1 MKLRTRI
8 AVTFLM
14 LLAAILA
21 VALTAVSSA
30 NHGNAAAELKRQL
43 DVGESVF
50 NRVLKTNLAQL
61 TLAAEV
67 VAADTGFRAAVADRD
82 NVTLISVLEN
92 SGARIKAAMVVL
104 TSLDGEVIAASG
116 SHAAAGE
123 PFPERRLF
131 VRRLGPDGETLPNT
145 TFMVENGH
153 IYQVVAVVV
162 NSPLPVAWVV
172 MGFELDRKA
181 ALELRDITGLGVTL
195 SAGSSAGSRTIVST
209 APSGQLPDS
218 TLETRRIVLAET
230 AGATIVATLSK
241 SLAEAMT
248 AFDRLTNFL
257 YWIAASSLAVSA
269 YAAFWLARNITRP
282 LRAITSVVDRI
293 RAGSYDVPIAE
304 QRQDELGAL
313 AEGLRVMQAAVQ
325 SRDSSIRRLAYEDT
339 LTGLMNRTAF
349 NAQLDAALA
358 HPDAAI
364 AVAVINLHRFR
375 RINEHL
381 GYAVGDAVLKT
392 IAARL
397 TQDGHAV
404 GKVARLAAD
413 QFAAFAAMR
422 PSDSLETWGATLMVR
437 LAEPVVVESQPIDI
451 SASAGLALA
460 PADARTA
467 DELLRCADLAQ
478 ERARRH
484 KSGIARY
491 EPKMMP
497 AGRDQLSLLG
507 ELRHAVDHDELRLY
521 FQPKIELSSHRVAG
535 AEALLRWQH
544 PTRGLLGP
552 AAFIPFAEQAGFIRQ
567 ITRWALE
574 QSIACA
580 AEWYRGGRAL
590 AVSVNVTVDDISD
603 ARFHLRVANALV
615 RHQLPPGL
623 LTLEVTESGFIEEP
637 ERALAMLD
645 ALAALGIKLA
655 IDDFGTGYSSLSHLA
670 RMPVH
675 ELKID
680 QSFVRGLE
688 SDPEFAT
695 VVKSAI
701 DMGHSLGLQVVA
713 EGIETESSAR
723 QLAAM
728 QCDIAQGYLYAKPMP
743 RPEFERWTL
752 HRDFVPVLATPT
764 DLKASELSDTA
775 AFAFL

>member
-1 MKLRTRI
+1 MQLRTRI

-21 VALTAVSSA
+21 IALTAVSSA
-30 NHGNAAAELKRQL
+30 NRGNAAAELKRQL

-50 NRVLKTNLAQL
+50 NRVLQTNLAQL

-104 TSLDGEVIAASG
+104 TTLDGRVIAASG
-116 SHAAAGE
+116 SHAAAGQ
-123 PFPERRLF
+123 PFPERQLF
-131 VRRLGPDGETLPNT
+131 VRRLGRDGESLPNT
-145 TFMVENGH
+145 TFMVEDGH

-195 SAGSSAGSRTIVST
+195 SIGSAGVWRETVST
-209 APSGQLPDS
+209 APTAQMPHSL
-218 TLETRRIVLAET
+218 LETRRLVLAADQRT
-230 AGATIVATLSK
+230 AIVATLSK
-241 SLAEAMT
+241 SLAAAML

-257 YWIAASSLAVSA
+257 YWIAAASLGVSA

-282 LRAITSVVDRI
+282 LRAITAVVDQI

-313 AEGLRVMQAAVQ
+313 AEGLQVMQAAVR

-358 HPDAAI
+358 GSDARI

-397 TQDGHAV
+397 TEDPQAAGS
-404 GKVARLAAD
+404 VARLAAD
-413 QFAAFAAMR
+413 QFAAYAPMR
-422 PSDSLETWGATLMVR
+422 PSDSLETWGAALMVR
-437 LAEPVVVESQPIDI
+437 LTEPVVVESQPIDI

-460 PADARTA
+460 PVDGRTG

-478 ERARRH
+478 ERARRD

-491 EPKMMP
+491 EPTMMP

-507 ELRHAVDHDELRLY
+507 ELRHAVDHDELRVF
-521 FQPKIELSSHRVAG
+521 FQPKIELASNRLAG
-535 AEALLRWQH
+535 AEALLRWEH

-567 ITRWALE
+567 ITRWALDR
-574 QSIACA
+574 SVACA
-580 AEWYRGGRAL
+580 GEWYRGGRAL
-590 AVSVNVTVDDISD
+590 SVSVNVTVDDISD
-603 ARFHLRVANALV
+603 ERFHLRVANALV
-615 RHQLPPGL
+615 RHQLPPCL
-623 LTLEVTESGFIEEP
+623 LTLEVTESGFIEDP
-637 ERALAMLD
+637 ARTLAMLD
-645 ALAALGIKLA
+645 ALAALGIRLS

-675 ELKID
+675 EIKID
-680 QSFVRGLE
+680 QSFIRGLE
-688 SDPEFAT
+688 SDAEFAT
-695 VVKSAI
+695 IVKSAI
-701 DMGHSLGLQVVA
+701 DMGHGLGLKVVA
-713 EGIETESSAR
+713 EGIETESAAR
-723 QLAAM
+723 RLGAM

-743 RPEFERWTL
+743 RSEFERWAVNRVL
-752 HRDFVPVLATPT
+752 VPVLATPP
-764 DLKASELSDTA
+764 DLQVSELNDTA